1 MRSSVAVPRRKRPQA
16 SAGVL
21 RKYRRLR
28 RHRSL
33 RQEYK
38 KLRSLLPGASRAPQ
52 LRRKVGVVDA
62 AYQYICELQSALL
75 AKFSTKGV
83 PAELAGVVGGK
94 VATASDVQTLALHL
108 IHSTNMGPS
117 FMTTPSARSLATP
130 FITTP
135 PSRSVATPTSR
146 PVATPT
152 SRPAMPRLPPPQRSP
167 ASASRQ
173 PFLKG
178 AQRMKI

>member
-28 RHRSL
+28 RRRSL

-38 KLRSLLPGASRAPQ
+38 KLRSLLPGAARAPQ

-62 AYQYICELQSALL
+62 AYQYICELQTALL

-83 PAELAGVVGGK
+83 PADLAGVVGGK
-94 VATASDVQTLALHL
+94 VATASDVQALALHL
-108 IHSTNMGPS
+108 IQTTNMAPAFMTAPTPRTMAAA
-117 FMTTPSARSLATP
+117 FMTTPPTSRTMTP
-130 FITTP
+130 RLTTP
-135 PSRSVATPTSR
+135 QRAATPTTMS
-146 PVATPT
+146 
-152 SRPAMPRLPPPQRSP
+152 S
-167 ASASRQ
+167 
-173 PFLKG
+173 FLKG
-178 AQRMKI
+178 APRTKL